1 MSLLT
6 MPYLDTFPTIS
17 SSTSGGKI
25 WSKEAEHCRV
35 TAYQTLPP
43 SSLYLHLLA
52 VSLLTSHTLP
62 PSLLYLHLLVVRKKK
77 QNIDVSLLTIPP
89 SPLYLHLHTS
99 YFTSGGKIG
108 PKKQNIVKLRI
119 ENPPWVGL
127 ECLVGLDRILGLV
140 GSECF
145 LDRNAFTR
153 KGTQVLQGRLSP

>member
-1 MSLLT
+1 

-17 SSTSGGKI
+17 SSPSGGKI

-35 TAYQTLPP
+35 TAYQ
-43 SSLYLHLLA
+43 
-52 VSLLTSHTLP
+52 TLP

-77 QNIDVSLLTIPP
+77 QNIDVSLLTIAP

-153 KGTQVLQGRLSP
+153 KGTQALQGRLSP

>member
-17 SSTSGGKI
+17 SSPSGGKI
-25 WSKEAEHCRV
+25 WSKEAEHCRI

-62 PSLLYLHLLVVRKKK
+62 PSLLYLHLLVVRKKV
-77 QNIDVSLLTIPP
+77 QRSRTLPCHCLPYHHLHSIFICTLLT
-89 SPLYLHLHTS
+89 LLVV
-99 YFTSGGKIG
+99 GKIG

-127 ECLVGLDRILGLV
+127 ECSLGWIGSLVG
-140 GSECF
+140 

-153 KGTQVLQGRLSP
+153 KGTQALQGRLSP

>member
-62 PSLLYLHLLVVRKKK
+62 PSLLYLHLLVVRKKGPKK
-77 QNIDVSLLTIPP
+77 QNIAVSLLTIPP
-89 SPLYLHLHTS
+89 SPLYFHLTLLMV
-99 YFTSGGKIG
+99 GKTLV
-108 PKKQNIVKLRI
+108 QRSRTLSNCELRI
-119 ENPPWVGL
+119 L
-127 ECLVGLDRILGLV
+127 LGLDRILAWV
-140 GSECF
+140 GSDPC
-145 LDRNAFTR
+145 L
-153 KGTQVLQGRLSP
+153 GWIGMLLHGRGPRPFRVG

>member
-17 SSTSGGKI
+17 SSTSG
-25 WSKEAEHCRV
+25 E
-35 TAYQTLPP
+35 
-43 SSLYLHLLA
+43 
-52 VSLLTSHTLP
+52 
-62 PSLLYLHLLVVRKKK
+62 KKW
-77 QNIDVSLLTIPP
+77 
-89 SPLYLHLHTS
+89 
-99 YFTSGGKIG
+99 